1 MDASTPLYIKDTEK
15 LKTSSNNRDFYNIIV
30 DEKGVF
36 DTKYQLYT
44 YAIMVAIL
52 KGAEPDT
59 SAKDL
64 DICQVVNANREQ
76 ANFDVAKGLVAHMS
90 PDVSNGSELIKR
102 MNEYADAGIA
112 ILQSDYERNDGE
124 IGLDMYID

>member
-1 MDASTPLYIKDTEK
+1 MKSDMYICP
-15 LKTSSNNRDFYNIIV
+15 IIV
-30 DEKGVF
+30 
-36 DTKYQLYT
+36 L
-44 YAIMVAIL
+44 AIL
-52 KGAEPDT
+52 KEAEPDT

-112 ILQSDYERNDGE
+112 ILQADYERSDGE